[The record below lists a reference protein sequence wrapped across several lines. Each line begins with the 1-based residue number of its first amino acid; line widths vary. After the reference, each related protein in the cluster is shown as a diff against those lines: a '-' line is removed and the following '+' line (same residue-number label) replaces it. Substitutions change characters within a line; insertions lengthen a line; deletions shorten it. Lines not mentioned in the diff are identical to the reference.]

1 MISDSALGIFDSGIG
16 GLTVAR
22 AVKNALP
29 NEQIIYFGDTEH
41 LPYGDKSASAIQA
54 FSIKISDFLLKQKA
68 KVILIAC
75 NSASV
80 AAYDLLKEYVKD
92 QALIVN
98 VIDPM
103 VDYVSQHFAEKEVGM
118 IGTRQTVD
126 SEVYQNK
133 IKSKMSGKQLR
144 ALATP
149 LLVPMIE
156 EGFVFNNISNDIISE
171 YLNSPELSNIDA
183 LLLACTHY
191 PLIEKEIREYYNSK
205 VEVVNSADLVAEHL
219 KSLLAKHQLLNS
231 SKIADDVF
239 YVSDYTESFEKS
251 TKLFFG
257 EEVELKKHRLWST

>member
-1 MISDSALGIFDSGIG
+1 MKKEDPIGIFDSGIG

-29 NEQIIYFGDTEH
+29 NENLIYFGDTEH
-41 LPYGDKSASAIQA
+41 LPYGDKSTAAIQA
-54 FSIKISDFLLKQKA
+54 FSIKICDLLIQKGC

-80 AAYDLLKEYVKD
+80 AAYDLIKEYVASK
-92 QALIVN
+92 ALVLN

-103 VDYVSQHFAEKEVGM
+103 VNYASENLKEQKIGL

-126 SEVYQNK
+126 SGVYQKRISERMNGLELH
-133 IKSKMSGKQLR
+133 S
-144 ALATP
+144 LATP

-156 EGFVFNNISNDIISE
+156 EGFVFNNISHDIISN
-171 YLNSPELSNIDA
+171 YLSNPELEKIDA

-191 PLIEKEIREYYNSK
+191 PLIEKEISAFYNSSVK
-205 VEVVNSADLVAEHL
+205 VINSADPVAHSLKALLSE
-219 KSLLAKHQLLNS
+219 KSLLNES
-231 SKIADDVF
+231 SNEEDIF
-239 YVSDYTESFEKS
+239 YVSDYTDSFERS

-257 EEVELKKHRLWST
+257 EKIKLENYKLWS